1 MYAGRPGFAFSENSS
16 LIFNINSMLY
26 KIMMKRG
33 ITVISLIIL
42 WLSNCYA
49 RFTFQDSVS
58 QDTALVNSLI
68 DSSYTVS
75 YSNPDQAITFANRA
89 LSIAEKLNYQKG
101 IAGAHG
107 ELGYAYSVKGEF
119 EKSLNHFKEG
129 IARNRA
135 TGDSLGLVSQLND
148 LGTTYKAQSEYD
160 QALQYYFQALAI
172 CQEMGLDRGISATL
186 GNIGLSY
193 FEMDEYDKAL
203 NFYQSALAIN
213 KRINNKSSLAV
224 NYNNIGLL
232 YGDKGR
238 YGQAIQ
244 NHLKALEIRQE
255 LGYQIEI
262 ANSLNNIGRLYMQQD
277 KFNLALDYLNRALV
291 KNDNRDPDL
300 TSIIHENLTK
310 MYLSAGRLDSAL
322 IHAQKTLALSRD
334 FGSKLGQK
342 IAYELLTKIYE
353 QQGDFEQAFA
363 TQQQLMAVK
372 DSILNAEK
380 TKQINEL
387 QTKYET
393 VKKEKEIAVLEKEKQ
408 QETTLRNAFLA
419 GLILIG
425 IIGFL
430 IYNRQRLKI
439 KKNRTEL
446 ENKRLKEEQLEQ
458 DLEFKNQQ
466 LTTHTLHLVQKN
478 EAMKEL
484 QNKVRSIRKE
494 DVEDVSRSLQK
505 IQNMVDYSF
514 NLDEDWKQFKI
525 YFEEVHT
532 GFFDALKQQYPDLT
546 SSELRLSALAKL
558 NLSIKETAT
567 ILGITP
573 NSVKTA
579 RYRLRKKLGMKTE
592 ENLTEFMMEVEK
604 ESATQTTE

>member
-1 MYAGRPGFAFSENSS
+1 MVGRA
-16 LIFNINSMLY
+16 
-26 KIMMKRG
+26 
-33 ITVISLIIL
+33 IL
-42 WLSNCYA
+42 VVLLFYGAADYCYA
-49 RFTFQDSVS
+49 QAEQPSP
-58 QDTALVNSLI
+58 DTTLVNNLI

-89 LSIAEKLNYQKG
+89 LALAEKLNYQKG

-107 ELGYAYSVKGEF
+107 ELGYAYSVKGAF

-135 TGDSLGLVSQLND
+135 IGDSLGLVSQLND
-148 LGTTYKAQSEYD
+148 LGSTYKSKSEYE
-160 QALQYYFQALAI
+160 QALKYYFQALAI
-172 CQEMGLDRGISATL
+172 CQDMGLDRGISATL

-193 FEMDEYDKAL
+193 FEMDEYDQAL
-203 NFYQSALAIN
+203 SFYQRALAIN
-213 KRINNKSSLAV
+213 KRIDNKSSLAV

-238 YGQAIQ
+238 YERAIQ
-244 NHLKALEIRQE
+244 NHLKALEIRQQ

-262 ANSLNNIGRLYMQQD
+262 ANSLNNIGRLYMQQE

-291 KNDNRDPDL
+291 KNDNKDPDL

-310 MYLSAGRLDSAL
+310 VYLSAGRMDSAL
-322 IHAQKTLALSRD
+322 IHARQTLTLSRD

-342 IAYELLTKIYE
+342 VAYELLTKIYE

-380 TKQINEL
+380 AKQINEL

-393 VKKEKEIAVLEKEKQ
+393 AKKEKEIAVLEKEKQ
-408 QETTLRNAFLA
+408 QEATLRNAFLA

-446 ENKRLKEEQLEQ
+446 ENKRLREEQLEQ

-484 QNKVRSIRKE
+484 QKKVRSIRKE
-494 DVEDVSRSLQK
+494 DEEDVSRSLQK

-514 NLDEDWKQFKI
+514 NLDEDWEQFKI

-546 SSELRLSALAKL
+546 PNELRLSALAKL

-579 RYRLRKKLGMKTE
+579 RYRLRKKLGMETE

-604 ESATQTTE
+604 KSATQTTE